1 LYHTTIN
8 IKANTSNNGA
18 TFDLTWNAYGGLPFG
33 IFELHKKTLTN
44 QDTIFDNVS
53 SNVFS
58 YTDVNANA
66 NDDSLAYWITVPLDD
81 ACDTIRAASF
91 KSRSNTVRR
100 DNIFDGIERHSLS
113 LSSFEIIPNPNNGNF
128 TLSIKNDFKNQIEID
143 IISVVGTKVWSSI
156 LTAGKQQLKVD
167 LPELGE
173 GVYLIQ
179 VTESN
184 KKHYKKMVINK

>member
-81 ACDTIRAASF
+81 ACDTIRAASI
-91 KSRSNTVRR
+91 KSRSNIVRR
-100 DNIFDGIERHSLS
+100 DIVGLEKISKGLNSFD
-113 LSSFEIIPNPNNGNF
+113 IIPNPNNGNF
-128 TLSIKNDFKNQIEID
+128 MLSIKNDFKNQIQID
-143 IISVVGTKVWSSI
+143 IISVVGTTVWSSI
-156 LTAGKQQLKVD
+156 LPAGKQQLKVD
-167 LPELGE
+167 LPELGQ